1 MLSVPPGMQWSE
13 LWCQPAWSC
22 QQSVLPAHLF
32 PRQTR
37 RRHPAWAMK
46 KALLCCLK
54 LRNESAL
61 IRGKTRRERLEAYYL
76 QTAAL
81 SMEISDNL
89 LNVSEGV
96 PSLFG
101 FFVIKALPQL
111 HFVLIIK
118 SGFVFIMT
126 NGGSCHYQQTV
137 LRYDSKTLPNS
148 PAQPMCS
155 HQRNSHYLFA
165 PLFSFCCCC
174 KLSAMQQKPQCA
186 LPCD

>member
-61 IRGKTRRERLEAYYL
+61 IRGKTRRERLETYYL

-111 HFVLIIK
+111 HFVLIYCK
-118 SGFVFIMT
+118 
-126 NGGSCHYQQTV
+126 TV
-137 LRYDSKTLPNS
+137 TMRCAFFFFHND
-148 PAQPMCS
+148 QVWRCS
-155 HQRNSHYLFA
+155 HQQTIFGSNLETPETLTGASLIITKFFHHNFVQ
-165 PLFSFCCCC
+165 FHSG
-174 KLSAMQQKPQCA
+174 S
-186 LPCD
+186 